1 MKFYIIIPAHNE
13 DKTIGLML
21 NSLVNQT
28 KHPKK
33 IVVVNDNSD
42 DNTEK
47 IISQF
52 CKKYNWIQTV
62 NVTSSSN
69 HTPGA
74 KVINAFYAGY
84 DILDDK
90 YDVICKFD
98 ADLIFDPNYIEII
111 ANHFKTNKKLGI
123 VGGVCYIEREKK
135 WVAEHKY
142 RDDHLRGAIKA
153 YRKDCFIEIG
163 KIKKSIGWDTID
175 EFLARYYSWN
185 ILIDS
190 ELKVKHLRATGNR
203 YNLESEKLQGVA
215 SFRMRLGVILTL
227 LSGIKAAINK
237 NRVSLVNSY
246 LIGYFKAKS
255 EKMSFLVNRDQGEF
269 IKKKRWKGI
278 FKRLLR

>member
-13 DKTIGLML
+13 DKTIGLTL

-98 ADLIFDPNYIEII
+98 ADLIFAPNYIEII

-123 VGGVCYIEREKK
+123 VGGVCYIEREKN

-175 EFLARYYSWN
+175 EFLAKYYSWN

-190 ELKVKHLRATGNR
+190 ELKVKHLRVTGNR

-237 NRVSLVNSY
+237 NRISLVNSY

-269 IKKKRWKGI
+269 IKKKRWEGI
-278 FKRLLR
+278 FKRLLG